1 MIKHIKFMITVMVIG
16 AISSTTL
23 LAQDDTDDVHNVT
36 ITVPLVALLDIAP
49 AGSTIT
55 LGATAPTEAGL
66 PLDFSGAT
74 DNSLWLN
81 YSSIINTGVVD
92 SRRVTAAITSGT
104 VPGGMVL
111 KVTAGAAAGS
121 GDGTLGG
128 TAGVVTLDGTA
139 QNVVTAIGSCYTGDG
154 TTNGHQLT
162 YALELDAGGNYAD
175 LDINDATTLEITY
188 TLTDN

>member
-1 MIKHIKFMITVMVIG
+1 M
-16 AISSTTL
+16 
-23 LAQDDTDDVHNVT
+23 
-36 ITVPLVALLDIAP
+36 
-49 AGSTIT
+49 
-55 LGATAPTEAGL
+55 
-66 PLDFSGAT
+66 
-74 DNSLWLN
+74 
-81 YSSIINTGVVD
+81 D